1 MMARVSSTA
10 REYFGGF
17 SGFRRARKGRYSA
30 RVRKR
35 QPEAS
40 WISSTGRSAHSSR
53 NWSSSLRRVSVD
65 NSSSNIFFMS
75 LGIIGSRAASN
86 AASSTF
92 LTRLGSIALLQDCFR
107 FARTQIDVDRRKRF
121 SLRDADHFLAPQFEH
136 GQKMHD
142 QTRRPH
148 VDVEQGF
155 KLHETA
161 LFLQGTQ
168 DDPHV
173 LAHRELFA
181 PDLVVL
187 FQAGLAHDSHPG

>member
-1 MMARVSSTA
+1 MMARVSRTA

-17 SGFRRARKGRYSA
+17 SGFRRSRKGRYSA

-92 LTRLGSIALLQDCFR
+92 LTRLGSIALLQDHFR
-107 FARTQIDVDRRKRF
+107 FARTQIDVDRRKGF
-121 SLRDADHFLAPQFEH
+121 GLRDTDHLFPPQFEH

-142 QTRRPH
+142 QARRPH

-155 KLHETA
+155 ELHKAT
-161 LFLQGTQ
+161 LLLQGAQ
-168 DDPHV
+168 DDAHV
-173 LAHRELFA
+173 LAH
-181 PDLVVL
+181 
-187 FQAGLAHDSHPG
+187 